1 MLHFPQNYK
10 SMPFQSKSNQTS
22 ELLLLTPEMCSIDFQ
37 REWKQLEHESLN
49 GNAFLSPEFVL
60 SLAEVRPTH
69 NQPIILACRNRRQNR
84 LIGLGA
90 FDQVKATK
98 ALPLPHW
105 ISIHCPHS
113 FRSGL
118 LVAGNSRIEFY
129 QLLTD
134 FLTQKQ
140 YELLGIEFRNL
151 RLESQWAQELRDYTA
166 EKGGSFRLLQESESP
181 AVDLQLLP
189 EQGLSALW
197 SSSRR
202 KSIRKNQNRLSKHGP
217 IQFRLVE
224 KRTEFEAALNHF
236 LRLEEAS
243 WKGEL
248 GTALQSDRKDLTFI
262 RQLIQQARKSNYLV
276 ISQLL
281 AGEDVVA
288 TALNFRS
295 GRELFAFKIAW
306 DDRFEKCSPG
316 ILHEAALVDH
326 ILTQKLPYDLIDSC
340 SSAGSYLEKLW
351 PDRVAIGSGMLSMNT
366 LARGTGK
373 VISQL
378 QSLKRWAA
386 HLTQTASVG
395 TDDSSN

>member
-1 MLHFPQNYK
+1 
-10 SMPFQSKSNQTS
+10 MPFRSQSNPDS
-22 ELLLLTPEMCSIDFQ
+22 ELLILTPEMCSTDFQ
-37 REWKQLEHESLN
+37 REWKQLEQESLS

-60 SLAEVRPTH
+60 SMADVRPAH
-69 NQPIILACRNRRQNR
+69 NQPIILACRNQRQNR
-84 LIGLGA
+84 LIGLGV
-90 FDQVKATK
+90 FDQVKATR

-118 LVAGNSRIEFY
+118 LVAENSRTEFY
-129 QLLTD
+129 QLLTN

-140 YELLGIEFRNL
+140 DELLGIEFRNL
-151 RLESQWAQELRDYTA
+151 RLKSQWAQELRDYAA
-166 EKGGSFRLLQESESP
+166 EHRGSFRLLPESESP

-189 EQGLSALW
+189 EEGLSALW

-202 KSIRKNQNRLSKHGP
+202 KSIRKNQNRLSKYGP

-243 WKGEL
+243 WKGSL
-248 GTALQSDRKDLTFI
+248 GTALQSSQNDLKFI
-262 RQLIQQARKSNYLV
+262 RQLIQQAKRSDYLV

-281 AGEDVVA
+281 TGEDVVA

-306 DDRFEKCSPG
+306 NDQFEKCSPG
-316 ILHEAALVDH
+316 ILHEVALVDH
-326 ILTQKLPYDLIDSC
+326 IISRKLPFDRIDSC

-351 PDRVAIGSGMLSMNT
+351 PDRVAIGSGMLSMST

-386 HLTQTASVG
+386 NLTQTATLG
-395 TDDSSN
+395 TDDSLK

>member
-1 MLHFPQNYK
+1 MTFRY
-10 SMPFQSKSNQTS
+10 KSNQDTK
-22 ELLLLTPEMCSIDFQ
+22 LFTLTPDLCSTDFQ
-37 REWKQLEHESLN
+37 REWKQLEQESLS

-60 SLAEVRPTH
+60 SMADVRPAH
-69 NQPIILACRNRRQNR
+69 NQPIILACRNQRQNR
-84 LIGLGA
+84 LIGLGV

-118 LVAGNSRIEFY
+118 LVAENSRTEFY
-129 QLLTD
+129 QLLTN
-134 FLTQKQ
+134 FLTQNQ
-140 YELLGIEFRNL
+140 DELLGIEFRNL
-151 RLESQWAQELRDYTA
+151 RLKSQWARELRDYTA
-166 EKGGSFRLLQESESP
+166 EHGGSFRLLPESESP

-189 EQGLSALW
+189 EEGLSALW

-202 KSIRKNQNRLSKHGP
+202 KSIRKNQNRLSKYGP

-243 WKGEL
+243 WKGNL
-248 GTALQSDRKDLTFI
+248 GTALQSSQNDLKFI
-262 RQLIQQARKSNYLV
+262 RQLIQQAKKSDYLV

-281 AGEDVVA
+281 TGEDVVA

-306 DDRFEKCSPG
+306 NDQFEKCSPG
-316 ILHEAALVDH
+316 ILHEVALVDH
-326 ILTQKLPYDLIDSC
+326 IITRKLPYDRIDSC

-351 PDRVAIGSGMLSMNT
+351 PDRVAIGSGMLSMST

-386 HLTQTASVG
+386 NLTQTATLG
-395 TDDSSN
+395 ADDSLN